1 MEFTQDESTE
11 AIHSWEFEAFR
22 IPEISKIIFTR
33 DMTSNVL
40 RNWSVRGQLYHYGQV
55 NRQKKKN
62 TSNPKPHKIKV
73 PYTEQGVGE
82 RNQKQFLWEAKGF
95 WLPRFL
101 SLNKRHSPLALAPGR
116 SHPPSGF
123 LRCASVSGRPFP

>member
-11 AIHSWEFEAFR
+11 AIHSWEFEVFR

-55 NRQKKKN
+55 NRQKKKYLQPK
-62 TSNPKPHKIKV
+62 TS
-73 PYTEQGVGE
+73 
-82 RNQKQFLWEAKGF
+82 
-95 WLPRFL
+95 
-101 SLNKRHSPLALAPGR
+101 
-116 SHPPSGF
+116 
-123 LRCASVSGRPFP
+123 